1 MVYSHLDI
9 APLFTY
15 PHPMIEL
22 TFAEKNIIEALSDDT
37 LIIEDL
43 AVKAGY
49 ELSGHFRR
57 QVASLRK
64 RGILGNNR
72 PGYFVMPE
80 YRQALEAF
88 ED

>member
-1 MVYSHLDI
+1 MI
-9 APLFTY
+9 AMT
-15 PHPMIEL
+15 
-22 TFAEKNIIEALSDDT
+22 TTEKNIIEALGQDT

-64 RGILGNNR
+64 RGILGNKR
-72 PGYFVMPE
+72 PGYYVTPE
-80 YRQALEAF
+80 YRWVLETLGG
-88 ED
+88 